1 MRFKF
6 VVAFFTIGYCVPV
19 EAFSSPNSVKEAP
32 AVQQASSGIDQLL
45 TQSLLASSTASI
57 HVGGLTTASNGVQIW
72 RRALAKGR
80 APTEYDFSVANEPW
94 PSEPLYSAV
103 CQKMFGLELPRF
115 ASRHP
120 ETITSILLSLIRIT
134 IQYMETTS
142 PLNTIKEDSDEEIS
156 ESNGIHQ
163 SDIDEEHMFDTFS
176 FEDVEV
182 EVDLDEIAEEMA
194 NLFVDE
200 WGGVIGGVGILDQLF
215 GFDHGLLSVGTD
227 SDLGKANSFGLQD
240 GIWQN
245 TGWQVVKELQAEIS
259 NMPELMDFLKVIGRR
274 PTVENSDKMQ
284 LFSPRKAKA
293 DGSMGAQ
300 FDPIE
305 KDFMNGLTYSDS
317 FSEMLPSEAMLL
329 RGSHPVLRRLF
340 LAKKVQSKLLSYQM
354 SGWADVPSIPQ
365 TRPLYTKRLPSA
377 PGGPITLCLD
387 TSYSMEG
394 RREILSKAVVLAC
407 VSQAHKQGR
416 RCQVVAFSNE
426 RDVMEAGEITAD
438 PAGIHRLLEFLSHSF
453 GGGTDVTGALKHVM
467 KTLDN
472 DEMADADIVLISDG
486 EIPDPPIPLELMTQ
500 LESLTIRRGV
510 QVHGLLVGK
519 QESIPLSKICSE
531 TYDFLFEYESMGL
544 FGGSRP
550 RDFELFSTPFHSSS
564 MGRSERTRSFF
575 SSRRT
580 QRRGGAIAAKRSSY
594 EEDGGRRTKKRNRKF
609 DDDDEAY
616 VNGWDDEE
624 TETSSA
630 KSPKSSSEGGQVY
643 LDEVNKAVQI
653 VIDRSKSFVD
663 LNRWSEEQLEA
674 ERNDEQS
681 CWSYRPKLQAA
692 IDMIGEGLVERQ
704 DESRLVVLSMLA
716 DEHILLLG
724 VPGTGKSVL
733 GRRLARLCNGRFFQ
747 RLLTRFTTPDEL
759 FGPLSLQA
767 LENDE
772 YRRCTDGFLPTATVA
787 FLDEIFKANSAI
799 LNTLL
804 TILNERKFDNAGG
817 QEDCPIRCV
826 VGASNELPESD
837 ELVALYDRFLI
848 RKEVTPV
855 SDEGVMTLLSLPNQA
870 TAPCDSNGE
879 SSCDVLFST
888 GLQEITEKLST
899 AAASVVM
906 EDHVCR
912 VIVGLRTYLRD
923 ELSVQISDRR
933 LLKTAQLLRLSA
945 ASHGRQYV
953 DTVDCLL
960 LQHCM
965 WQLPE
970 QKKSVT
976 EWLMENLTPGTDMQQ
991 FRYLLETLRT
1001 EILTAVRKTAGD
1013 ISGDRGAREVDVAF
1027 IEALRKET
1035 EKIVALLQRHHKD
1048 LERHIQLL
1056 RDESS
1061 FLWIDPEELISAKQL
1076 MLPRAEALS
1085 VEVEKVLVDAASLQL
1100 SISNGPNDMSAEYRL
1115 SVIEEL
1121 WDEEAVQQIQ
1131 FTAEEM
1137 ELDMRE
1143 AKAKY
1148 DLETFRKWKRAK
1160 KKAQK

>member
-1 MRFKF
+1 MISNFIL
-6 VVAFFTIGYCVPV
+6 VLSTIGYCVLV
-19 EAFSSPNSVKEAP
+19 EAFSSPNPVNGAP
-32 AVQQASSGIDQLL
+32 VQQASSGIDQLL

-72 RRALAKGR
+72 RHALAKGR
-80 APTEYDFSVANEPW
+80 APTDYDFSIINEPW
-94 PSEPLYSAV
+94 PAEPLYSAV
-103 CQKMFGLELPRF
+103 CQKLLDLELPRF
-115 ASRHP
+115 ALRHP
-120 ETITSILLSLIRIT
+120 ETITSILISLIRIT
-134 IQYMETTS
+134 IQYMETTHS
-142 PLNTIKEDSDEEIS
+142 LNRVEEDTSEEMS
-156 ESNGIHQ
+156 ESSDGYQ
-163 SDIDEEHMFDTFS
+163 SDNTEEENAIDTFS
-176 FEDVEV
+176 FEDAR
-182 EVDLDEIAEEMA
+182 VDLDEIAEEIS
-194 NLFVDE
+194 NLLSDE
-200 WGGVIGGVGILDQLF
+200 WSGVIGGVSILDQLF
-215 GFDHGLLSVGTD
+215 GFDHGLLSVSTT
-227 SDLGKANSFGLQD
+227 SDLGSANSFGLQD

-245 TGWQVVKELQAEIS
+245 TGWQVVQQLQAEIS
-259 NMPELMDFLKVIGRR
+259 NMPELLDFLKVIGRR

-284 LFSPRKAKA
+284 LFSPRKPKA

-354 SGWADVPSIPQ
+354 SGWADIPSIPQ
-365 TRPLYTKRLPSA
+365 TRPIYTKRLPSA

-426 RDVMEAGEITAD
+426 RDVMESGEITAD
-438 PAGIHRLLEFLSHSF
+438 PTGIHRLLEFLSHSF

-500 LESLTIRRGV
+500 LESLTVRRGV

-544 FGGSRP
+544 LGGSHP
-550 RDFELFSTPFHSSS
+550 RDVELYSTPFHSSS
-564 MGRSERTRSFF
+564 IGRSGRTRNFF
-575 SSRRT
+575 NSRRT
-580 QRRGGAIAAKRSSY
+580 QRRGGAIAAKRPSY
-594 EEDGGRRTKKRNRKF
+594 DDDGGRRTKKRKGEF
-609 DDDDEAY
+609 DDDDEDY
-616 VNGWDDEE
+616 VNGWDDKE
-624 TETSSA
+624 TEVLST
-630 KSPKSSSEGGQVY
+630 KSPNASLDSGQAY

-653 VIDRSKSFVD
+653 LNDQAKSFV
-663 LNRWSEEQLEA
+663 NSKRWNEEQLVA

-681 CWSYRPKLQAA
+681 CWRYQPKLQAA

-772 YRRCTDGFLPTATVA
+772 YRRCTAGFLPTATVA

-855 SDEGVMTLLSLPNQA
+855 SDEGVMTLLSLRNPA
-870 TAPCDSNGE
+870 GTAPCDSNDQ
-879 SSCDVLFST
+879 SSCDVLISND
-888 GLQEITEKLST
+888 LQEITDKLST
-899 AAASVVM
+899 AANLVAM

-933 LLKTAQLLRLSA
+933 LLKAAQLLRLSA
-945 ASHGRQYV
+945 ASHGRQNV

-970 QKKSVT
+970 EKKSVT
-976 EWLMENLTPGTDMQQ
+976 EWLLENLTPGTDMQQ
-991 FRYLLETLRT
+991 FRYLLENLRK
-1001 EILTAVRKTAGD
+1001 EIQTSIRKTSGD
-1013 ISGDRGAREVDVAF
+1013 ISGDYGAREADLTV
-1027 IEALRKET
+1027 IEDLRKEI
-1035 EKIVALLQRHHKD
+1035 EKIVALLQWHHKD
-1048 LERHIQLL
+1048 LLRHIQLL
-1056 RDESS
+1056 QDSSS
-1061 FLWIDPEELISAKQL
+1061 FLWIDPEELMSAKQL

-1085 VEVEKVLVDAASLQL
+1085 VQVEKVLIDAVSLQL
-1100 SISNGPNDMSAEYRL
+1100 SITNEPNDISPEHRL

-1121 WDEEAVQQIQ
+1121 WDEEAAQRIQ
-1131 FTAEEM
+1131 FTKEELD
-1137 ELDMRE
+1137 LDMRE

-1148 DLETFRKWKRAK
+1148 DLETFRSWKRAK

>member
-6 VVAFFTIGYCVPV
+6 VVALFTVGYFVPS
-19 EAFSSPNSVKEAP
+19 EGFSKPSSVKAAP
-32 AVQQASSGIDQLL
+32 APKVSSGIDQLL
-45 TQSLLASSTASI
+45 AQSLLASSTASI
-57 HVGGLTTASNGVQIW
+57 HVGGLTAASNGVKIW
-72 RRALAKGR
+72 RHALSKGR
-80 APTEYDFSVANEPW
+80 APTEYEFTVTNEPW
-94 PSEPLYSAV
+94 PAKPLYTTV
-103 CQKMFGLELPRF
+103 CQKMFDLELPRF

-134 IQYMETTS
+134 IQYMEMTS
-142 PLNTIKEDSDEEIS
+142 PLNSEKEDFDEEIS
-156 ESNGIHQ
+156 ESNSIP
-163 SDIDEEHMFDTFS
+163 SDIEEENMFDTFS
-176 FEDVEV
+176 FEAV
-182 EVDLDEIAEEMA
+182 EVDLDEVAEEMSDM
-194 NLFVDE
+194 FFDQ
-200 WGGVIGGVGILDQLF
+200 WSGVIGGVSILDQLF
-215 GFDHGLLSVGTD
+215 GFDHGLLGASTT

-259 NMPELMDFLKVIGRR
+259 DMPELMDFLKVIGRR
-274 PTVENSDKMQ
+274 PTAENSDKMQ
-284 LFSPRKAKA
+284 LFSPRKPKA
-293 DGSMGAQ
+293 DGSIGAQ

-305 KDFMNGLTYSDS
+305 KDFMEGLTYSDS

-354 SGWADVPSIPQ
+354 SGWGDVPSIPQ

-394 RREILSKAVVLAC
+394 RREVLSKAVVLAC
-407 VSQAHKQGR
+407 VSQAQKQGR

-438 PAGIHRLLEFLSHSF
+438 PVGIQRLLEFLSHSF

-486 EIPDPPIPLELMTQ
+486 EIPDPPIPLELMVQ
-500 LESLTIRRGV
+500 LESLTERRGV

-550 RDFELFSTPFHSSS
+550 RDLELFCTPFHSSGI
-564 MGRSERTRSFF
+564 GRSERTRNFF
-575 SSRRT
+575 RSRRT

-594 EEDGGRRTKKRNRKF
+594 DDGGGRGTKKRKRKF
-609 DDDDEAY
+609 DDGDEDY
-616 VNGWDDEE
+616 IKGWDEI
-624 TETSSA
+624 ETSSSR
-630 KSPKSSSEGGQVY
+630 SPKSSSDAGQDY
-643 LDEVNKAVQI
+643 LDQANKAVQTLNDSAI
-653 VIDRSKSFVD
+653 SFVD
-663 LNRWSEEQLEA
+663 SSRWNEDQLAA
-674 ERNDEQS
+674 EKTGEQS
-681 CWSYRPKLQAA
+681 CWRFRPKLQAA

-716 DEHILLLG
+716 NEHILLLG

-772 YRRCTDGFLPTATVA
+772 YRRCTAGFLPTATVA

-804 TILNERKFDNAGG
+804 TILNERKFDNVGG

-855 SDEGVMTLLSLPNQA
+855 SDEGVMTLLSLPNRV
-870 TAPCDSNGE
+870 TGPCDSNNE
-879 SSCDVLFST
+879 SSCDVLMSND
-888 GLQEITEKLST
+888 LQEITEKLSE
-899 AAASVVM
+899 AAESVVM
-906 EDHVCR
+906 EGHVCR

-933 LLKTAQLLRLSA
+933 LLKAAQLLRLSA
-945 ASHGRQYV
+945 ASQGRQKV

-965 WQLPE
+965 WALPE

-976 EWLMENLTPGTDMQQ
+976 EWLLENLTPGTDMQQ
-991 FRYLLETLRT
+991 FRFLLENLRK
-1001 EILTAVRKTAGD
+1001 EIQTSVRKTSGD
-1013 ISGDRGAREVDVAF
+1013 ISGDNGAREADLAV
-1027 IEALRKET
+1027 IEVLRKET
-1035 EKIVALLQRHHKD
+1035 EKIVDLLQRHHED
-1048 LERHIQLL
+1048 LLRHIQLIQ
-1056 RDESS
+1056 DASS
-1061 FLWIDPEELISAKQL
+1061 FLWIDPEELESAKQL
-1076 MLPRAEALS
+1076 ILPRAEALS
-1085 VEVEKVLVDAASLQL
+1085 LEVEKVLIDAVSLQL
-1100 SISNGPNDMSAEYRL
+1100 SITNGPNDISADHRL

-1121 WDEEAVQQIQ
+1121 WDEAAVQQIQ
-1131 FTAEEM
+1131 FTVEELD
-1137 ELDMRE
+1137 LDMRE

-1148 DLETFRKWKRAK
+1148 DLDTFRKWKRAK